1 VFDLLNCKI
10 ALLLDRTILVL
21 PEKDQLRHAFKANRS
36 MISLDARTQAAEGL
50 TAYAPQILTAS
61 NGGSI
66 AVYAAS
72 ESLHE
77 LSLTPLAVALRAH
90 GAQLALPRLPAPGA
104 LMEFAAWDGDGAGLL
119 SGVFGIVQPPAGA
132 PRITPTLV
140 LTPGVAFARK
150 DGTRLGM
157 GGGYYD
163 RALAALSPSPLVVGV
178 GFAIQ
183 MTDRLPSEPHDVKC
197 HALLSEEG
205 LLWISMSS
213 LSAQGPAAMS
223 APSKPRN

>member
-50 TAYAPQILTAS
+50 SAYAPQILTAS

-77 LSLTPLAVALRAH
+77 LSLTPLAAVLRAH

-104 LMEFAAWDGDGAGLL
+104 LMEFAAWDGDRAGLL
-119 SGVFGIVQPPAGA
+119 PGVFGLLQPPTSA
-132 PRITPTLV
+132 PCIVPSLV
-140 LTPGVAFARK
+140 LAPGVAFAREN
-150 DGTRLGM
+150 GARLGM

-163 RALAALSPSPLVVGV
+163 RAIAALNPRPRLIGV
-178 GFAIQ
+178 GFSIQ

-213 LSAQGPAAMS
+213 LSAPGPAAT
-223 APSKPRN
+223 